1 MGDWDWVG
9 PVAAAG
15 GSFLNSTLTSE
26 EASKIS
32 QAAYEQMLANLRDRF
47 GDYDKLGTAGYE
59 QYVPAQLG
67 ASALAGVEEDP
78 ALRLAQQDTLAALKD
93 IIDSG
98 GLTLADMKALG
109 DVERRLNQQN
119 AARRKGVLNSFAA
132 RGQLGSGAQLAA
144 ELDSAQDAAELAN
157 QRGEGIAAQA
167 QDRRMQALMK
177 RGEFAR
183 GMSADDVRRQ
193 TEAAQADDFIKR
205 WNASAL
211 NDGSKYRNTV
221 KGQAFEDE
229 LSKARGKTSLTNSY
243 NEALGGQAR
252 DKVNTTTAQGAYRN
266 DLLKAGGNAASSFG
280 SGSSNSDASSTGS
293 KAANGGAAGAASAFG
308 DDDEENP

>member
-1 MGDWDWVG
+1 MSDYSWIGPLVAGVG
-9 PVAAAG
+9 SG
-15 GSFLNSTLTSE
+15 INSMMTSE

-32 QAAYEQMLANLRDRF
+32 QAAYEQMLAQLRERF

-59 QYVPAQLG
+59 QFVPAQLG
-67 ASALAGVEEDP
+67 ASALADVAEDP
-78 ALRLAQQDTLAALKD
+78 ALRLAQQETLAALKEV
-93 IIDSG
+93 IDSG
-98 GLTLADMKALG
+98 GLTLADMKALS

-119 AARRKGVLNSFAA
+119 MARRKGVTNSFAA
-132 RGQLGSGAQLAA
+132 RGQLGSGVQLAA

-157 QRGEGIAAQA
+157 QRGEATAAQA
-167 QDRRMQALMK
+167 QDRRMQALMR

-211 NDGSKYRNTV
+211 NDGAKYRNTV
-221 KGQAFEDE
+221 RGQAFEDE
-229 LSKARGKTSLTNSY
+229 LAKARGKTSLTNSY

-266 DLLKAGGNAASSFG
+266 DLLKTGGNAASSAFG
-280 SGSSNSDASSTGS
+280 SDSSNSNDYAGRGS
-293 KAANGGAAGAASAFG
+293 PS
-308 DDDEENP
+308 DLTDEEDDK